1 MGLELDK
8 QIVWSKLRDLG
19 ASKKKISLTKLYE
32 ELCSLPPYEIDVIVE
47 DLLIEGSVFRPTE
60 NTIKLVY

>member
-8 QIVWSKLRDLG
+8 QIVWSTLKDLG
-19 ASKKKISLTKLYE
+19 ASKKKVSLKKLYE
-32 ELCSLPPYEIDVIVE
+32 KLIGFEPREIDVLVE
-47 DLLIEGSVFRPTE
+47 DLLIEESLEKPTE

>member
-8 QIVWSKLRDLG
+8 QIVWSTLKDLG
-19 ASKKKISLTKLYE
+19 ASKKKVSVKKLYE
-32 ELCSLPPYEIDVIVE
+32 KLVNFEPREIDVLVE
-47 DLLIEGSVFRPTE
+47 DLRIEESLKKPTE